1 MTIIPNFT
9 ETKITEL
16 DNLKR
21 EKDKMTSD
29 MSVVHDQY
37 KQLNTQL
44 EAMQNLFNEYQVC
57 DNVSIVYQW
66 QTQV

>member
-1 MTIIPNFT
+1 MIYLNFT
-9 ETKITEL
+9 ETKVTEL

-29 MSVVHDQY
+29 MSVVQDQY

-44 EAMQNLFNEYQVC
+44 EAMQNLFNEYQAC
-57 DNVSIVYQW
+57 ENVSKVYQW

>member
-1 MTIIPNFT
+1 MIYLTFT
-9 ETKITEL
+9 ETKIAEL
-16 DNLKR
+16 DNLKT

-29 MSVVHDQY
+29 MSVVQDQY

-57 DNVSIVYQW
+57 ENVSKVYQW